1 MKEFKL
7 TQIEKIIKI
16 NVVSRRDKQKIM
28 LMLRLK
34 LKRLP
39 EKDMNF
45 KRDLILQSLDSTQ
58 SELRMKDR
66 SPLECQKDSS
76 NKTQ

>member
-1 MKEFKL
+1 MSYPDETSKKK
-7 TQIEKIIKI
+7 KII
-16 NVVSRRDKQKIM
+16 
-28 LMLRLK
+28 LLLRLK

-45 KRDLILQSLDSTQ
+45 KRDLILQSLDSRQ

-66 SPLECQKDSS
+66 SPLECQKRAL
-76 NKTQ
+76 K

>member
-1 MKEFKL
+1 MSYLDQTSK
-7 TQIEKIIKI
+7 KII
-16 NVVSRRDKQKIM
+16 
-28 LMLRLK
+28 LLLRLK

-45 KRDLILQSLDSTQ
+45 NKDIILRSLDSRQ

-76 NKTQ
+76 NKTR

>member
-1 MKEFKL
+1 MSYPDETSK
-7 TQIEKIIKI
+7 
-16 NVVSRRDKQKIM
+16 KIM
-28 LMLRLK
+28 LLLRLK

-45 KRDLILQSLDSTQ
+45 KRDLILQSLDSRQ